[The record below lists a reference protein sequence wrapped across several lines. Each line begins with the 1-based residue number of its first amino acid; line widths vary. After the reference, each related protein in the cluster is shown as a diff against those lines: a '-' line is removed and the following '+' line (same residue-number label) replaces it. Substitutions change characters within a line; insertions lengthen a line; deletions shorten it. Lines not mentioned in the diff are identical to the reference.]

1 MNKKIYQQPA
11 MRAVKIQHTQ
21 MVCTSDPSTH
31 DEPSDKPG
39 YARSDVWADDDIVF
53 DEE

>member
-1 MNKKIYQQPA
+1 

-31 DEPSDKPG
+31 
-39 YARSDVWADDDIVF
+39 SDVWADDDW
-53 DEE
+53 EE